1 LRNIMSYSYAEDK
14 RRNAK
19 FEERMAAESAA
30 RRGLPRPPYHITYE
44 RYLATQELYPRVLVE
59 TNSDR
64 NGNHIQFFRDVS
76 YSADGPIICERNLG
90 RIEGVYHPRPMTYGM

>member
-1 LRNIMSYSYAEDK
+1 MSYSYADDK

-59 TNSDR
+59 NVDGPDGNS
-64 NGNHIQFFRDVS
+64 IQVFRDVS
-76 YSADGPIICERNLG
+76 YSPDGPIICQRHFG
-90 RIEGVYHPRPMTYGM
+90 GTYQPRRKTYGM